1 MIFFF
6 FLTQRPRKL
15 IFFSWTLDTTITRGI
30 SFCQWKHA
38 IELIKDTGLHGCEPA
53 KGHMQSNL
61 KLSNNSGEFLSD
73 PTSYRILMCEAFMSD
88 TY

>member
-1 MIFFF
+1 MVANQLKVI
-6 FLTQRPRKL
+6 
-15 IFFSWTLDTTITRGI
+15 
-30 SFCQWKHA
+30 
-38 IELIKDTGLHGCEPA
+38 
-53 KGHMQSNL
+53 MQSNL